1 MRKTLTGVVRD
12 MSCLLPDGGGRGR
25 PLIHSKE
32 KMDFACLLMMADN
45 NTYRGIESD
54 LREMR
59 TPWDGEP
66 VPDHTTLVRHLQGIP
81 GNWMDAVPAE
91 TARRCIGGA
100 GGAIGPLGADS
111 NGVETTRYETVERP
125 SRKECDFVE
134 TRKRIYWKY
143 HVVAV
148 LGLQVVLA
156 AFGTPGNVNDVVML
170 PAMTTE
176 IRRRGF
182 DFTGHFFDADRGYD
196 SDPNCA
202 DLFLL
207 DMTPNIR
214 QRMDAVNRGK
224 PSRKKAAALFNGDEY
239 KKRALIEGI
248 FGAEETRRH

>member
-1 MRKTLTGVVRD
+1 
-12 MSCLLPDGGGRGR
+12 
-25 PLIHSKE
+25 
-32 KMDFACLLMMADN
+32 
-45 NTYRGIESD
+45 
-54 LREMR
+54 
-59 TPWDGEP
+59 
-66 VPDHTTLVRHLQGIP
+66 
-81 GNWMDAVPAE
+81 MDAVLAE

-100 GGAIGPLGADS
+100 GGATGPLGADS
-111 NGVETTRYETVERP
+111 SGVETTRYETVEKP

-176 IRRRGF
+176 IRRHGF

-214 QRMDAVNRGK
+214 QRMDAINRGK

-248 FGAEETRRH
+248 FGAEETRRHQLHCRFARKDNWRLFANGRVIAWNIRILNRFECANRLNIPIPSYGGMAHVECT